1 MPRTKKLIIRYKIYK
16 IYDEFYVFI
25 SLEFID
31 ASDLDKKMG

>member
-1 MPRTKKLIIRYKIYK
+1 MPRTKKLIRYKIYK